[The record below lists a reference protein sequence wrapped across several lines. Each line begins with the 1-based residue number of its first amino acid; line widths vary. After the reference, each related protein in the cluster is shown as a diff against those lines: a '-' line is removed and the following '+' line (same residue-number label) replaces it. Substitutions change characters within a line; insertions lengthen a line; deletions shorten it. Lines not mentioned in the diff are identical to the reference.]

1 MLYDNHIFYLTILW
15 NILIRHSIHALFL
28 IRDVAKLPGLLS
40 PNFSRFFR
48 AAVPYLSLIFCPF
61 LYPCVS
67 YDFIKIL
74 KFLAASLQN
83 EKSIFCLLL
92 ISTLPLASLI
102 FPENSSPVS
111 YWPSLINNNACT
123 TYRWII
129 VFITYYLW
137 CSVQKMRQMASNRSA
152 HLLVNN
158 TIVCEPPLSTL
169 CLWTQQPSNI
179 WSRTSKQKAFDA

>member
-1 MLYDNHIFYLTILW
+1 MNPKSFSRSLRMRQMGMKLNNCLILKKTDVPALEKMRR
-15 NILIRHSIHALFL
+15 ISPTYVQEKLIVCLQKKCVTYIHALFL

-111 YWPSLINNNACT
+111 Y
-123 TYRWII
+123 
-129 VFITYYLW
+129 
-137 CSVQKMRQMASNRSA
+137 
-152 HLLVNN
+152 
-158 TIVCEPPLSTL
+158 
-169 CLWTQQPSNI
+169 
-179 WSRTSKQKAFDA
+179 

>member
-1 MLYDNHIFYLTILW
+1 MDTDL
-15 NILIRHSIHALFL
+15 HALFL

-111 YWPSLINNNACT
+111 YWPSLINNNACKLPFRNSGKCIT
-123 TYRWII
+123 VSICDQNDPIRGYII
-129 VFITYYLW
+129 NWYAHRTARDCKGAIT
-137 CSVQKMRQMASNRSA
+137 RS
-152 HLLVNN
+152 HF
-158 TIVCEPPLSTL
+158 
-169 CLWTQQPSNI
+169 
-179 WSRTSKQKAFDA
+179 KQGTF